1 MNWRIKLVL
10 RELNYL
16 HSSESNFKVMLPPQK
31 QNILEKFLEKH
42 AIFILKLYIV

>member
-31 QNILEKFLEKH
+31 QNMFLEKH